1 VIENIIEK
9 SSERDVKMPWIAAL
23 QLFVLALG
31 ASSFNLES
39 RLPIYKFDRQTDS
52 YFGYSVAIHHEE
64 SADKK
69 W

>member
-1 VIENIIEK
+1 
-9 SSERDVKMPWIAAL
+9 MPWIDAL
-23 QLFVLALG
+23 QLCLLVLG

-39 RLPIYKFDRQTDS
+39 RLPIYKFDRQADS

-64 SADKK
+64 LTDKK